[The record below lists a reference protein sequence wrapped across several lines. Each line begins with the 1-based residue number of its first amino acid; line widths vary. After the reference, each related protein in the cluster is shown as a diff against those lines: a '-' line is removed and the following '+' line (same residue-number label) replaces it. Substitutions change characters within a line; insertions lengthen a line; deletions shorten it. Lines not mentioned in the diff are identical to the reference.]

1 MINLSFAITVCNEA
15 FELNRLLNQLLDSV
29 IKGDEV
35 IIQMDQDKVTE
46 EVLQV
51 VSNFEGKYNGSDSR
65 KKVQILST
73 VKTLFPLN
81 NNFAEFKNNV
91 KKHCTKD
98 YIYFID
104 ADEEV
109 NKNQIDTTRQI
120 IEMNSTV
127 ECFLVPRINTVD
139 GLTERHINQWGW
151 KVTEEGWIN
160 FPDYQYRICKNT
172 PEIKWEGKV
181 HERLNGYKTISQ
193 LPAESTFALQH
204 HKTIQK
210 QEKQN
215 NYYNIL

>member
-1 MINLSFAITVCNEA
+1 MKLVRLTV
-15 FELNRLLNQLLDSV
+15 S
-29 IKGDEV
+29 
-35 IIQMDQDKVTE
+35 KVYT
-46 EVLQV
+46 
-51 VSNFEGKYNGSDSR
+51 YSDL
-65 KKVQILST
+65 V
-73 VKTLFPLN
+73 P
-81 NNFAEFKNNV
+81 
-91 KKHCTKD
+91 KD

-215 NYYNIL
+215 NFYNAI